1 MRLSTCKAS
10 KFTLFCHRFLGCI
23 CYLFPAAGNKCP
35 AFLLWAIPHNS
46 KCRYGERGAA
56 DAKPKAQ
63 IILESYRAFWQR
75 RCRAAAAGAVL
86 KPQGGNCAVLP
97 VFTPDCVS
105 FCEVSSHAA
114 NSKGRRL
121 RFLGSHRRIVMLF
134 YLILFA
140 PDSFRNLFNQLEL
153 VPLLQPGQ
161 LVADLAGDKTTLRAQ
176 AEAVH
181 FSASWMRAITV
192 SLCRKR
198 PNFEQ
203 RGCFHQR
210 AGPWCAGR
218 LPGSASGQCGFMRR
232 DWCRCPGR
240 PCAGWHP
247 AVWRYFRQCGCRCR
261 RLSGWSAC
269 F

>member
-1 MRLSTCKAS
+1 MSGIFA
-10 KFTLFCHRFLGCI
+10 
-23 CYLFPAAGNKCP
+23 
-35 AFLLWAIPHNS
+35 
-46 KCRYGERGAA
+46 
-56 DAKPKAQ
+56 
-63 IILESYRAFWQR
+63 
-75 RCRAAAAGAVL
+75 
-86 KPQGGNCAVLP
+86 

-114 NSKGRRL
+114 NSKGQRL
-121 RFLGSHRRIVMLF
+121 RFWGSHRRIVMLF

-161 LVADLAGDKTTLRAQ
+161 LVADLAGGKTTLRAQ

-210 AGPWCAGR
+210 AGP
-218 LPGSASGQCGFMRR
+218 
-232 DWCRCPGR
+232 
-240 PCAGWHP
+240 
-247 AVWRYFRQCGCRCR
+247 
-261 RLSGWSAC
+261 
-269 F
+269 

>member
-1 MRLSTCKAS
+1 MSGIFA
-10 KFTLFCHRFLGCI
+10 
-23 CYLFPAAGNKCP
+23 
-35 AFLLWAIPHNS
+35 
-46 KCRYGERGAA
+46 
-56 DAKPKAQ
+56 
-63 IILESYRAFWQR
+63 
-75 RCRAAAAGAVL
+75 
-86 KPQGGNCAVLP
+86 

-198 PNFEQ
+198 LNFEQ

-210 AGPWCAGR
+210 AGPWSLVGFLVQHQVNVVLCGGIGAGAQAALVQAGIQLFGGISGSVDAAAADYLAGR
-218 LPGSASGQCGFMRR
+218 LVFDPNAHCNHHAHEAEHACGSHSCHEDKGG
-232 DWCRCPGR
+232 
-240 PCAGWHP
+240 CAGSCH
-247 AVWRYFRQCGCRCR
+247 
-261 RLSGWSAC
+261 
-269 F
+269 

>member
-1 MRLSTCKAS
+1 
-10 KFTLFCHRFLGCI
+10 
-23 CYLFPAAGNKCP
+23 
-35 AFLLWAIPHNS
+35 
-46 KCRYGERGAA
+46 
-56 DAKPKAQ
+56 
-63 IILESYRAFWQR
+63 
-75 RCRAAAAGAVL
+75 
-86 KPQGGNCAVLP
+86 
-97 VFTPDCVS
+97 
-105 FCEVSSHAA
+105 
-114 NSKGRRL
+114 
-121 RFLGSHRRIVMLF
+121 MLF

-161 LVADLAGDKTTLRAQ
+161 LVADLAGGKTHTAAQ

-198 PNFEQ
+198 PDFEQ

-232 DWCRCPGR
+232 NWCRCPGQ
-240 PCAGWHP
+240 PCAGGIQLFGGISGSADAAAADYLAGRLVFDPNAHCNHH
-247 AVWRYFRQCGCRCR
+247 AHEAEHACGSHSCHEDKGGCAG
-261 RLSGWSAC
+261 SC
-269 F
+269 H

>member
-1 MRLSTCKAS
+1 MSGIFA
-10 KFTLFCHRFLGCI
+10 
-23 CYLFPAAGNKCP
+23 
-35 AFLLWAIPHNS
+35 
-46 KCRYGERGAA
+46 
-56 DAKPKAQ
+56 
-63 IILESYRAFWQR
+63 
-75 RCRAAAAGAVL
+75 
-86 KPQGGNCAVLP
+86 

-192 SLCRKR
+192 SLYTEEKTFTQEHVQQLFLYIEGMPEDEKNVPFYEKHGFQRMKHGAAIQICNYSDKR
-198 PNFEQ
+198 
-203 RGCFHQR
+203 
-210 AGPWCAGR
+210 
-218 LPGSASGQCGFMRR
+218 
-232 DWCRCPGR
+232 
-240 PCAGWHP
+240 
-247 AVWRYFRQCGCRCR
+247 
-261 RLSGWSAC
+261 
-269 F
+269 

>member
-1 MRLSTCKAS
+1 MAFNLQSFQIYTFLSQIPWVHL
-10 KFTLFCHRFLGCI
+10 LFV
-23 CYLFPAAGNKCP
+23 
-35 AFLLWAIPHNS
+35 S
-46 KCRYGERGAA
+46 RGRQQMSGIFA
-56 DAKPKAQ
+56 
-63 IILESYRAFWQR
+63 
-75 RCRAAAAGAVL
+75 
-86 KPQGGNCAVLP
+86 

-114 NSKGRRL
+114 NSKGQRL
-121 RFLGSHRRIVMLF
+121 RFWGSHRRIVMLF

-161 LVADLAGDKTTLRAQ
+161 LVADLAGGKTTLRAQ

-203 RGCFHQR
+203 RGRFHQR
-210 AGPWCAGR
+210 AGP
-218 LPGSASGQCGFMRR
+218 
-232 DWCRCPGR
+232 
-240 PCAGWHP
+240 
-247 AVWRYFRQCGCRCR
+247 
-261 RLSGWSAC
+261 
-269 F
+269 

>member
-1 MRLSTCKAS
+1 VAFNLQSFQIYTFLSQIPWVHL
-10 KFTLFCHRFLGCI
+10 LFV
-23 CYLFPAAGNKCP
+23 
-35 AFLLWAIPHNS
+35 S
-46 KCRYGERGAA
+46 RGRQQMSGIFA
-56 DAKPKAQ
+56 
-63 IILESYRAFWQR
+63 
-75 RCRAAAAGAVL
+75 
-86 KPQGGNCAVLP
+86 

-105 FCEVSSHAA
+105 FCEVSSHTA

-134 YLILFA
+134 YLILFT

-161 LVADLAGDKTTLRAQ
+161 LVADLAGGKTTLRAQ

-192 SLCRKR
+192 SLYTEEKT
-198 PNFEQ
+198 FTQEQ
-203 RGCFHQR
+203 VQQLFLSVG
-210 AGPWCAGR
+210 WV
-218 LPGSASGQCGFMRR
+218 SGQYPQRLYKALMHSSTILIVWDGDKLVGLIRVLDDSEML
-232 DWCRCPGR
+232 
-240 PCAGWHP
+240 AQIH

>member
-1 MRLSTCKAS
+1 MPPK
-10 KFTLFCHRFLGCI
+10 HD
-23 CYLFPAAGNKCP
+23 AGT
-35 AFLLWAIPHNS
+35 ATRH
-46 KCRYGERGAA
+46 
-56 DAKPKAQ
+56 
-63 IILESYRAFWQR
+63 YRAFWQR
-75 RCRAAAAGAVL
+75 RCRAAAVGAVL

-161 LVADLAGDKTTLRAQ
+161 LVADLAGGKTTLRAQ

-181 FSASWMRAITV
+181 FSASCIRSMWFYAAGLV
-192 SLCRKR
+192 PVPR
-198 PNFEQ
+198 PPL
-203 RGCFHQR
+203 R
-210 AGPWCAGR
+210 R
-218 LPGSASGQCGFMRR
+218 LASSCLAVF
-232 DWCRCPGR
+232 
-240 PCAGWHP
+240 P
-247 AVWRYFRQCGCRCR
+247 AVRMPLPQIIWLVGLFLTPTPTAIIMPTKQSTPAAPIPATRTKAAVPGAATDQK
-261 RLSGWSAC
+261 S
-269 F
+269 

>member
-1 MRLSTCKAS
+1 MSGIFA
-10 KFTLFCHRFLGCI
+10 
-23 CYLFPAAGNKCP
+23 
-35 AFLLWAIPHNS
+35 
-46 KCRYGERGAA
+46 
-56 DAKPKAQ
+56 
-63 IILESYRAFWQR
+63 
-75 RCRAAAAGAVL
+75 
-86 KPQGGNCAVLP
+86 

-161 LVADLAGDKTTLRAQ
+161 LVADLAGGKTTLRAQ

-218 LPGSASGQCGFMRR
+218 LPGSASGQCGFFYAAGLVPVPRPPLRR
-232 DWCRCPGR
+232 LASSCL
-240 PCAGWHP
+240 AVFP
-247 AVWRYFRQCGCRCR
+247 AVRMPLPQIIWLVGLFLTPTPTAIIMPTKQSTPAAPIPATRTKAAVPGAATNPK
-261 RLSGWSAC
+261 S
-269 F
+269 

>member
-1 MRLSTCKAS
+1 MAFNLQSFQIYTFLSQIPWVHL
-10 KFTLFCHRFLGCI
+10 LFV
-23 CYLFPAAGNKCP
+23 
-35 AFLLWAIPHNS
+35 S
-46 KCRYGERGAA
+46 RGRQQMSGIFA
-56 DAKPKAQ
+56 
-63 IILESYRAFWQR
+63 
-75 RCRAAAAGAVL
+75 
-86 KPQGGNCAVLP
+86 

-161 LVADLAGDKTTLRAQ
+161 LVADLAGGKTTLRAQ

-198 PNFEQ
+198 PDFEQ

-210 AGPWCAGR
+210 QGHGALVGFLVQHQVNVVLCGGIGAGAQAA
-218 LPGSASGQCGFMRR
+218 L
-232 DWCRCPGR
+232 
-240 PCAGWHP
+240 
-247 AVWRYFRQCGCRCR
+247 V
-261 RLSGWSAC
+261 
-269 F
+269 